1 MNCFNCFITT
11 HKYSLAKKKKMA
23 NNKIANKK
31 DSPGEEYNTTTTNM
45 NNITN
50 ITIPLLVII
59 LIIDG
64 VKDGGISGD
73 IDYWW
78 CQGWCQGWWCQTPEI
93 QLHHAPGGQVQS
105 IPEILGCRHMAK
117 SPGGFTLFALSG
129 WWIWIWWLPLIR
141 RLTGLSSIAASSPSP
156 DPQMIPS
163 VGAWPPAFA
172 FSWG

>member
-1 MNCFNCFITT
+1 
-11 HKYSLAKKKKMA
+11 MA

-73 IDYWW
+73 IDY
-78 CQGWCQGWWCQTPEI
+78 
-93 QLHHAPGGQVQS
+93 
-105 IPEILGCRHMAK
+105 
-117 SPGGFTLFALSG
+117 
-129 WWIWIWWLPLIR
+129 
-141 RLTGLSSIAASSPSP
+141 
-156 DPQMIPS
+156 
-163 VGAWPPAFA
+163 
-172 FSWG
+172 

>member
-1 MNCFNCFITT
+1 MSLSFISVCPGELLQLFHHNTQIFIGQ
-11 HKYSLAKKKKMA
+11 KKKMA

-73 IDYWW
+73 IDY
-78 CQGWCQGWWCQTPEI
+78 
-93 QLHHAPGGQVQS
+93 
-105 IPEILGCRHMAK
+105 
-117 SPGGFTLFALSG
+117 
-129 WWIWIWWLPLIR
+129 
-141 RLTGLSSIAASSPSP
+141 
-156 DPQMIPS
+156 
-163 VGAWPPAFA
+163 
-172 FSWG
+172 